1 LHPQMPTEQRSSA
14 LTLSAEDVSRLLKD
28 TSSETRIDMTNK
40 IAGAYSSQAFNPK
53 EILVAEQVFRLLLR
67 DTELRVRVSLAEHVK
82 DSDQIPR
89 DIIMAMARDV
99 EEVSLPVLQCSEVLT
114 DNDLV
119 ELVRST
125 QEVSRYLAVSKRR
138 KVSPIVTELLI
149 EKGDDKVAA
158 ALVDNKGAEISEA
171 GYGKIIQTYNTN
183 ENLMQLVSAR
193 PALPIATVGKL
204 VNAVSATLG
213 ETLKKKYKLSNE
225 QIQYEIEKTREKETL
240 GLVRLSTSEDEVE
253 KLINQLYA
261 YQGLTPSIILSAL
274 CQGNFIFFE
283 MALSRLSNIPLS
295 NTRKLISD
303 QGELGFRAIYNK
315 SGLPDAM
322 FPAVKLLLSIVRS
335 LDAEGVKPA
344 SSRYANHVVERILQ
358 HSEDS
363 NMENLSYII
372 ALVRRNLGG

>member
-1 LHPQMPTEQRSSA
+1 MPIEQRSSA
-14 LTLSAEDVSRLLKD
+14 LILSAEDVSRLLKD
-28 TSSETRIDMTNK
+28 TSAETRIDMTNK
-40 IAGAYSSQAFNPK
+40 IAGAYSSQSFNPK

-99 EEVSLPVLQCSEVLT
+99 EEVSLPLLQCSEVLT

-119 ELVRST
+119 ELMRST

-138 KVSPIVTELLI
+138 KVSPVVTELLI

-158 ALVDNKGAEISEA
+158 ALVDNKGAEISET
-171 GYGKIIQTYNTN
+171 GYGKIIQTYSTN

-253 KLINQLYA
+253 KLINQLHV

-283 MALSRLSNIPLS
+283 MALARLSNIPLS

-322 FPAVKLLLSIVRS
+322 FPAVKLLLNIVRS
-335 LDAEGVKPA
+335 LDAEGVKPGT
-344 SSRYANHVVERILQ
+344 SRYANHVVERILQ